1 MEANKDQLTAAVIG
15 AGIEVHRIL
24 GPGLFESVYDEC
36 LAWELGLRGLRVDRQ
51 AAIPVVYKEVKLD
64 ASYRVDFLVERKLVV
79 EVKVVERILPV
90 HDAQVLTY
98 MRMSGIPVGLLLNFN
113 AAVLKD
119 GIRRFV
125 NTREGGETRRR

>member
-1 MEANKDQLTAAVIG
+1 MEASKDQLTAAVIG
-15 AGIEVHRIL
+15 AGIEVHRTL
-24 GPGLFESVYDEC
+24 GPGLFEAVYDEC
-36 LAWELGLRGLRVDRQ
+36 LAWELGSRGLRVGRQ
-51 AAIPVVYKEVKLD
+51 VAVPVVYKEVKLD

-79 EVKVVERILPV
+79 EVKAVERILPV

-98 MRMSGIPVGLLLNFN
+98 MRMSGVAVGLLLNFN

-125 NTREGGETRRR
+125 NTSEGGEKQS